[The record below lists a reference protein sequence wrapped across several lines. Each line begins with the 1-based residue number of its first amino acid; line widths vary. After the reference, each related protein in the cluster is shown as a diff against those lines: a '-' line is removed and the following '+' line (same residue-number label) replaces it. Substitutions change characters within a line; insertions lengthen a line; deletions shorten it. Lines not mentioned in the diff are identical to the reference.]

1 MARSKG
7 GKSGKPTKPER
18 GAPAELEET
27 PAPAPQ
33 APGEEHAPME
43 CTEPAP
49 AEKHLELPPD
59 DPWERFAVE
68 DLRASDDEGEDAPG
82 AQTPTPPGGAREPVR
97 APAAAPAVEIQPA
110 APAGGE
116 VSFPTQEE
124 FERGGTLHP
133 EVEEEALDLL
143 CFQVA
148 AEEFAIDIRRVW
160 EIIRP
165 RPVTELPR
173 VPGFVS
179 GIISLR
185 GQIVP
190 IIDLRARL
198 GFPPAEEPL
207 PAAKM
212 VVATYEGRPVG
223 MTVDAVSQKVRVPA
237 SGMDATP
244 SMLGAQE
251 SGFLRGVYRHHG
263 RLFAVLDA
271 DAVLAFDVDTLS
283 PAAAPVED
291 RGARGEAP

>member
-7 GKSGKPTKPER
+7 GKSGKATKPER
-18 GAPAELEET
+18 GAPATLEEA

-33 APGEEHAPME
+33 APGEEHVPVE
-43 CTEPAP
+43 STEPAL
-49 AEKHLELPPD
+49 AEKPLELPPD

-68 DLRASDDEGEDAPG
+68 DLRTSDDESKDAPG
-82 AQTPTPPGGAREPVR
+82 TQTPTPPGEPPEPVT
-97 APAAAPAVEIQPA
+97 APAAVPAAEVQPA
-110 APAGGE
+110 APAGEE
-116 VSFPTQEE
+116 VSFPTQEA
-124 FERGGTLHP
+124 FERGGTIRP

-148 AEEFAIDIRRVW
+148 DEEFAIDIRRVW

-173 VPGFVS
+173 APGFVS

-198 GFPPAEEPL
+198 GFPFAEEPL
-207 PAAKM
+207 PAAKII
-212 VVATYEGRPVG
+212 VATYEGRPIG

-244 SMLGAQE
+244 SMLGTQE
-251 SGFLRGVYRHHG
+251 SGFLRGVYRHQG

-271 DAVLAFDVDTLS
+271 NAVLAFDVGTLG

-291 RGARGEAP
+291 QGAKGEAS